1 MTWQFWHQTNAI
13 NYLQQ
18 ILLSQLKY
26 QQLGRIVSLEIWIN
40 NESPCDFPKEKLH
53 DEEARDKAVW
63 RRACRVSR
71 AGSPSLSFSAPSF
84 GRLKLKTTSSK
95 HCDTCTNLHT
105 GSIDGCMSNP
115 SSRADTRGVGFA
127 AARTRHPRV
136 LACCHF
142 QIARPCAARSQ
153 LLERSCLGSGTT
165 LRREVLTISATLRTC
180 PSSELI
186 IWAWELLALCRR
198 EKLLT
203 IRGKFQ
209 RNFAK
214 LLEMNF

>member
-1 MTWQFWHQTNAI
+1 MTVLASNECNKLSSADFTITTKVPTAWQNSVPRNMNKQ
-13 NYLQQ
+13 
-18 ILLSQLKY
+18 
-26 QQLGRIVSLEIWIN
+26 WI
-40 NESPCDFPKEKLH
+40 
-53 DEEARDKAVW
+53 AVW
-63 RRACRVSR
+63 FSKRETAWRRSQRQGGLKACVPCQQGGFSI
-71 AGSPSLSFSAPSF
+71 SLFLCSLLRPIKIENYVEQTL
-84 GRLKLKTTSSK
+84 R
-95 HCDTCTNLHT
+95 HLHKST
-105 GSIDGCMSNP
+105 YWIDGCMSNP